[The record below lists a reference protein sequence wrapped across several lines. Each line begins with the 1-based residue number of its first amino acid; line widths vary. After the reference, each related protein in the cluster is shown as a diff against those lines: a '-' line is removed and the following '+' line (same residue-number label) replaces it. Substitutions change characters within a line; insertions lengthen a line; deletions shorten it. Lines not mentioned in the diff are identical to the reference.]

1 MTIQINS
8 LNKRF
13 GQTQALDNVS
23 LRFYGQKIYGLLG
36 NNGAGKT
43 TLFNIITN
51 RYFADDGD
59 VTLDGQPIPNNE
71 KALSQIYMQSEKNFY
86 PEDMKVKEA
95 LYWAE
100 RFYPGFDKAFAS
112 ELVGRFQL
120 PLKKKINALSTGYET
135 IFKIVIAF
143 SSNAPILLLDEP
155 VLGLDAGHR
164 DMFYKLLIT
173 RYSENP
179 CTIVVSTHL
188 IAEVAGLIEHCVII
202 KNGRIIKDA
211 PCEDLLSNGYSVSG
225 PASLV
230 DEYLRGPGGSESCR
244 LPGQGQGK
252 DVIFASNLGSL
263 KTASVSGVAP
273 SVSERPNG
281 LEFGKLNLQEYFIHL
296 MNDESIGIKLQQ
308 EVQ

>member
-23 LRFYGQKIYGLLG
+23 LRFGGQKIYGLLG

-51 RYFADDGD
+51 RYFADSGE

-71 KALSQIYMQSEKNFY
+71 KALSQIYMLSEQNYY
-86 PEDMKVKEA
+86 PEDMSVKEA
-95 LYWAE
+95 LYWAA

-112 ELVGRFQL
+112 KLGDRFQL
-120 PLKKKINALSTGYET
+120 PLKKKITALSTGYET
-135 IFKIVIAF
+135 IFKIVIAL
-143 SSNAPILLLDEP
+143 SSNAPFLLLDEP

-164 DMFYKLLIT
+164 DMFYKLLIES
-173 RYSENP
+173 YSENP

-202 KNGRIIKDA
+202 KNGRIIKDT
-211 PCEDLLSNGYSVSG
+211 PCEDLLNNGYSVSG
-225 PASLV
+225 SASLV
-230 DEYLRGPGGSESCR
+230 DEYLR
-244 LPGQGQGK
+244 QGK
-252 DVIFASNLGSL
+252 DVFYSSNLGGL
-263 KTASVSGVAP
+263 KTATVSGIAP
-273 SVSERPNG
+273 AANDRPGG
-281 LEFGKLNLQEYFIHL
+281 LEFGKLNLQDYFIHL
-296 MNDESIGIKLQQ
+296 MNDATIGNTPN
-308 EVQ
+308 EGVQP